1 MQIFTIQQIK
11 TIDALTIR
19 YEPIS
24 SIDLMERAALR
35 IFGWLAGHISPS
47 QRVMVLCGPGNN
59 GGDGLAVARML
70 HQCFYWVDAYYLE
83 ATAYS
88 ADFEHNLQRLH
99 QAGVEPKAINSETTL
114 PPISSNC
121 LVVDALFGSGLSRP
135 LSGLP
140 AQLVE
145 HINASGAQ
153 VVSIDMPSGMAG
165 EEHLAD
171 WPTVRSSVCLTLGQ
185 PKLSLIMP
193 ESEPFAQ
200 RWDVLDIGLHPQAL
214 AETPTPYHFT
224 TEADVRRL
232 MLPRSRFAHKGSMG
246 HTLIVAG
253 SLGMI
258 GAAVLCT
265 HGALLSG
272 TGLVTTHVP
281 HYGEI
286 PMMQHHPEALLSIDP
301 NVGRFT
307 TLTPTFNRTYSAAT
321 IGPGLGTH
329 PETATALA
337 DFLRQASYP
346 LVLDADALNIIAQNP
361 TLWEL
366 VPQNTII
373 TPHPKEFER
382 LFGATESGYARLQRA
397 RAEAKANGL
406 VIVLKGAYT
415 QVVLPNGDVHIN
427 STGNSGMATGGS
439 GDVLAG
445 LIAGL
450 LAQGYSPNI
459 AAIVG
464 VYTHGLAGDMAAQK
478 CGEHGMNS
486 TDIANF
492 VPLALKRLY
501 SPIDQ

>member
-1 MQIFTIQQIK
+1 MQIYTTQQIK
-11 TIDALTIR
+11 AIDALTMR

-24 SIDLMERAALR
+24 SIDLMERAAKR
-35 IFGWLAGHISPS
+35 IFEWLAAHISPS
-47 QRVMVLCGPGNN
+47 QRVVVLCGPGNN

-70 HQCFYWVDAYYLE
+70 HQCFFRVEVYCLE
-83 ATAYS
+83 ATTHS
-88 ADFEHNLQRLH
+88 ADFEQNLHRLR
-99 QAGVEPKAINSETTL
+99 QAGIKPQTISSSISL
-114 PPISSNC
+114 PPLSSNC

-135 LSGLP
+135 LSGLA

-145 HINASGAQ
+145 HINAAQ
-153 VVSIDMPSGMAG
+153 VQVISIDMPSGMAG
-165 EEHLAD
+165 EEHPKH
-171 WPTVRSSVCLTLGQ
+171 WSTVRSNMCLTLGQ
-185 PKLSLIMP
+185 PKLSLLMP
-193 ESEPFAQ
+193 ESAPYVQQWE
-200 RWDVLDIGLHPQAL
+200 VLDIGLHPQAL

-232 MLPRSRFAHKGSMG
+232 MLPRSRFTHKGSMG

-265 HGALLSG
+265 HGALRSG
-272 TGLVTTHVP
+272 TGLVTAHVP

-286 PMMQHHPEALLSIDP
+286 PMMQHQPEALLSIDP

-307 TLTPTFNRTYSAAT
+307 TLTPTSNRTYSAAA

-382 LFGATESGYARLQRA
+382 LFGATTSGYAQLQKA
-397 RAEAKANGL
+397 RAEAQAHNI

-415 QVVLPNGDVHIN
+415 QVVLPNGDVRIN

-439 GDVLAG
+439 GDVLSG

-450 LAQGYSPNI
+450 LAQGYNPES

-464 VYTHGLAGDMAAQK
+464 TYTHGLAGDLAAKK

-492 VPLALKRLY
+492 VALALKRLY
-501 SPIDQ
+501 SQTY

>member
-1 MQIFTIQQIK
+1 MQIFTTQQIK

-47 QRVMVLCGPGNN
+47 QHVAVFCGPGNN

-99 QAGVEPKAINSETTL
+99 QAGVEPKAISSAAPL
-114 PPISSNC
+114 PPLNSDC

-135 LSGLP
+135 LSGL
-140 AQLVE
+140 AALLVE

-165 EEHLAD
+165 EEHPTH
-171 WPTVRSSVCLTLGQ
+171 WPTVRSGVCLTLGQ
-185 PKLSLIMP
+185 PKLSLLLP
-193 ESEPFAQ
+193 ESAPHVQ
-200 RWDVLDIGLHPQAL
+200 QWHVLDIGLHPQAL
-214 AETPTPYHFT
+214 AETPTPYHLT
-224 TEADVRRL
+224 TENDVRGL

-253 SLGMI
+253 NLGMI

-265 HGALLSG
+265 HGALRSG
-272 TGLVTTHVP
+272 AGLVTAHVP
-281 HYGEI
+281 RCSET
-286 PMMQHHPEALLSIDP
+286 PMLQHHPEALLSLDP
-301 NVGRFT
+301 SDAQFT
-307 TLTPTFNRTYSAAT
+307 TPTFARTYSAAA

-337 DFLRQASYP
+337 NFLRQAQFP
-346 LVLDADALNIIAQNP
+346 LVLDADALNIIAQNHS
-361 TLWEL
+361 LWEL
-366 VPQNTII
+366 VPQNSII

-415 QVVLPNGDVHIN
+415 QVVLPNGDVRIN
-427 STGNSGMATGGS
+427 PTGNSGMATGGS

-450 LAQGYSPNI
+450 LAQGYSPDA

-464 VYTHGLAGDMAAQK
+464 VYSHGLAGDMAAK
-478 CGEHGMNS
+478 KSGEHGMNS